1 MRSLSLWRFF
11 AFVLLNTYAIEGTFE
26 VIRYAILGDLSLT
39 VPFCEKFREAAP
51 TIRVDEFKIFNSNFS
66 TVDTD
71 VFHDLIRSFAYVNE
85 LLLIGSARADQ
96 VTDGFLKGRN
106 SQW

>member
-1 MRSLSLWRFF
+1 MGIYFLDLNSSLQH
-11 AFVLLNTYAIEGTFE
+11 AV
-26 VIRYAILGDLSLT
+26 LGDLSLT

-51 TIRVDEFKIFNSNFS
+51 TIRVDEFKIFNSNFA

-71 VFHDLIRSFAYVNE
+71 VFHDLIRSFMYVNE

-96 VTDGFLKGRN
+96 VTDGFLRGREVFERT
-106 SQW
+106 WPYAGGVR